1 MRISIELND
10 LQWLKDNII
19 IVQFSRT
26 ISLGIVSEK
35 SDGEIV
41 SVEKKVILFWE
52 MFIIFGTLKTII

>member
-1 MRISIELND
+1 MKISIELND

>member
-1 MRISIELND
+1 MKISIELND

-41 SVEKKVILFWE
+41 SVEKEVILFWE